1 MNENLSK
8 QELSNLSMEDLKE
21 LLFKY
26 QKQKKINK
34 NISYSNERN
43 QRQEEFD
50 DWYNR
55 NVLNQENDTFFETD
69 NRKKERLDT
78 IIQNIKSIIRER
90 EQYNKINN
98 EYVSDTDVS
107 DSD

>member
-1 MNENLSK
+1 MNQYLSIE
-8 QELSNLSMEDLKE
+8 ELSNLSMDELKE
-21 LLFKY
+21 LLLKY
-26 QKQKKINK
+26 ETQKKINK

-55 NVLNQENDTFFETD
+55 TILNQENDTFFETD
-69 NRKKERLDT
+69 LGIKRIDT
-78 IIQNIKSIIRER
+78 IIKNIKSIIRER

-98 EYVSDTDVS
+98 EYVSDSDVS
-107 DSD
+107 DND

>member
-1 MNENLSK
+1 MDE
-8 QELSNLSMEDLKE
+8 LKE
-21 LLFKY
+21 LLLKY
-26 QKQKKINK
+26 ETQKKINK

-55 NVLNQENDTFFETD
+55 NVLNQESDTFSETD
-69 NRKKERLDT
+69 LGIKRIDT
-78 IIQNIKSIIRER
+78 IIKNIKSIIRER

-98 EYVSDTDVS
+98 EYVSDSDVS
-107 DSD
+107 DND